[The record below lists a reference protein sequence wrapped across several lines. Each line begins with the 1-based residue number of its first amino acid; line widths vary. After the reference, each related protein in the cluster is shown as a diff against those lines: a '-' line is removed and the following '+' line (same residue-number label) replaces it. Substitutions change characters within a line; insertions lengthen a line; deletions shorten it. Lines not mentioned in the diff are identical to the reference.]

1 MEEDMWWKGRIGAA
15 GCAATAA
22 AAAAAAV
29 ATAAESDDQTRTDG
43 IKQCAD
49 PHRLR
54 LVNGEF
60 PRQSVEFGRQ
70 RLHLRQELCLAC
82 HRACL
87 HALVQAGVQSRQCL
101 GDGRGEGEPVTE
113 RS

>member
-1 MEEDMWWKGRIGAA
+1 MEEDMWWTGRIGAA

-22 AAAAAAV
+22 AAVAA
-29 ATAAESDDQTRTDG
+29 ATAAESDDRTRTDG

-60 PRQSVEFGRQ
+60 PRQSFEFGR
-70 RLHLRQELCLAC
+70 
-82 HRACL
+82 
-87 HALVQAGVQSRQCL
+87 
-101 GDGRGEGEPVTE
+101 
-113 RS
+113 